1 MKKGTIIAAAMLLLA
16 GTAQAQ
22 KIGYGIYAGVNFTG
36 AKTDY
41 SNMYNL
47 PITEGGANFTYGVH
61 VNLPLIK
68 KLEVET
74 GLQKVTT
81 GYSFDASRNGVPFSH
96 YTKIQNVSLP
106 VTLLYNIPIDLSDFE
121 VRDNMKDTDFMFG
134 IGAGL
139 FGQYALSGKITDE
152 DGNSQS
158 AKFSNAKRL
167 DMGPRLMM
175 KFTLYQ
181 KFEVFIAKEWGAV
194 NTIKNG
200 SGYLRL
206 NSLQMG
212 FGYRIK

>member
-1 MKKGTIIAAAMLLLA
+1 MKKGTIIAAVMMLA

-22 KIGYGIYAGVNFTG
+22 KIGYGVYAGINFTG

-47 PITEGGANFTYGVH
+47 PISEGGANLTYGVH
-61 VNLPLIK
+61 INLPLIK

-81 GYSFDASRNGVPFSH
+81 GYTFDVNRNSFPFSQ
-96 YTKIQNVSLP
+96 YTKIQNISVP
-106 VTLLYNIPIDLSDFE
+106 VTLLYNIPINLSDFD
-121 VRDNMKDTDFMFG
+121 VRDDMKDTNFMVG

-152 DGNSQS
+152 NGNSQS
-158 AKFSNAKRL
+158 AKFSNANRL
-167 DMGPRLMM
+167 NMGPRLMM
-175 KFTLYQ
+175 KFTFYQ

-212 FGYRIK
+212 IGYRIK